1 MQRSPFTPCLC
12 VSVVEIR
19 EDTMFGKLLRLM
31 VLAGKQLIRHRVRT
45 LLTLLGVASGMFL
58 FTTVQTM
65 QRSLDK
71 STRMTASDT
80 TLVVYRENRFC
91 PETSRLPEFYLDEI
105 LQVEGVREVI
115 PVKIAV
121 SNCGASLDVIT
132 FRGVPTERLMN
143 YAPEMN
149 IMEGSFEDWKK
160 RDDAAL
166 VGKEL
171 AAKRGLKPGDAFE
184 AVGVRVVVAGIVD
197 SPLPQDN
204 SVAYVHLPFIQQA
217 SRHGLGIVTQFN
229 VRVNT
234 GEDLEV
240 ISERIDERF
249 RSETE
254 PTSTQPEKA
263 FFAQTARELIDLIS
277 FTRWIG
283 LGAVLAV
290 LGLIGNAVLL
300 VVRGRVKEN
309 AILQTIGFPGV
320 AIGYLVVCEGA
331 LLGFGGSLLGVGLA
345 SLFLN
350 LRGLSFGNEGQV
362 MALLPDASVLI
373 SGMGLALIL
382 GMVSSLYPAWTA
394 MRRPIVESLRS

>member
-1 MQRSPFTPCLC
+1 MNLFWNL
-12 VSVVEIR
+12 
-19 EDTMFGKLLRLM
+19 GRLM
-31 VLAGKQLIRHRVRT
+31 ALASKQLIRHRVRT
-45 LLTLLGVASGMFL
+45 VLTLLGVASGMFL

-65 QRSLDK
+65 QHSLDK
-71 STRMTASDT
+71 STRLQASDS

-105 LQVEGVREVI
+105 ARIDGVREVI

-132 FRGVPTERLMN
+132 FRGVPPDRLPN

-149 IMEGSFEDWKK
+149 IVEGSFEDWKA
-160 RDDAAL
+160 RDDGAL
-166 VGKEL
+166 VGKAL
-171 AAKRGLKPGDAFE
+171 AAKRGLKPGDVFE
-184 AVGVRVVVAGIVD
+184 AVGVRVVVSGIVD

-204 SVAYVHLPFIQQA
+204 SVAYVHLPFIQHA
-217 SRHGLGIVTQFN
+217 SRHGLGVVTQFN
-229 VRVNT
+229 VRVNA
-234 GEDLEV
+234 GEDLDAV
-240 ISERIDERF
+240 ANRIDERF
-249 RSETE
+249 RSESE

-300 VVRGRVKEN
+300 VVRGRVREN
-309 AILQTIGFPGV
+309 AILQTIGFPDIAV
-320 AIGYLVVCEGA
+320 GYLVLCEGA
-331 LLGFGGSLLGVGLA
+331 LLGFGGSLVGVGLA
-345 SLFLN
+345 SLFLK

-362 MALLPDASVLI
+362 MALIPDASVVL
-373 SGMGLALIL
+373 SGMGLALVL
-382 GMVSSLYPAWTA
+382 GMVASLVPAWTA
-394 MRRPIVESLRS
+394 MHRPIVESLRS

>member
-1 MQRSPFTPCLC
+1 MMNGLFS
-12 VSVVEIR
+12 
-19 EDTMFGKLLRLM
+19 KLLRM
-31 VLAGKQLIRHRVRT
+31 TVLASKQLIRHRVRT

-71 STRMTASDT
+71 STKLQASDT

-105 LQVEGVREVI
+105 ARIDGVREVI

-132 FRGVPTERLMN
+132 FRGVPADRLSN
-143 YAPEMN
+143 YAPEMKLVD
-149 IMEGSFEDWKK
+149 GSFEAWRA
-160 RDDAAL
+160 RDDGAL

-184 AVGVRVVVAGIVD
+184 AVGVRVVVSGIVD

-217 SRHGLGIVTQFN
+217 SKHGLGVVTQFN
-229 VRVNT
+229 VRVND
-234 GEDLEV
+234 GADLDAV
-240 ISERIDERF
+240 SNLIDDRF

-320 AIGYLVVCEGA
+320 AVAYLVVCEGA

-345 SLFLN
+345 SLFLK

-362 MALLPDASVLI
+362 MALLPDASVLL
-373 SGMGLALIL
+373 SGMGLALVL
-382 GMVSSLYPAWTA
+382 GMVASLVPAWTA